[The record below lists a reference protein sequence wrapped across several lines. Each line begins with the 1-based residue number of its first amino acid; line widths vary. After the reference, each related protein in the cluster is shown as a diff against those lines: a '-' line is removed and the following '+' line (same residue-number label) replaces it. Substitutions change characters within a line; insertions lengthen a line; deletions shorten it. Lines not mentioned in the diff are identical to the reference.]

1 MPHMQDPFFGKSV
14 VFICEH
20 TKDGAMGLIV
30 NHPFKK
36 KETKALFTNFY
47 EKNIFK
53 TISTL
58 YFGGPVLIE
67 TGIVL
72 HSSEYKKKETIQIS
86 DDFSLTGHKYIQKD
100 FNTKKCPEFYKLIL
114 GHAGWTRGQ
123 LEGEIEH
130 GDWFLQPTTK
140 DFIFNTPDELMW
152 NRATKEIGIQTTQ
165 ITGAGGIA

>member
-72 HSSEYKKKETIQIS
+72 HSSEYKKKETTRVFFFGWAPNQVTVRKDETPS
-86 DDFSLTGHKYIQKD
+86 QRPLTGS
-100 FNTKKCPEFYKLIL
+100 KL
-114 GHAGWTRGQ
+114 
-123 LEGEIEH
+123 
-130 GDWFLQPTTK
+130 
-140 DFIFNTPDELMW
+140 
-152 NRATKEIGIQTTQ
+152 
-165 ITGAGGIA
+165 

>member
-36 KETKALFTNFY
+36 KETRALFTNFY

-53 TISTL
+53 TNSTL

-67 TGIVL
+67 TGTVL

-114 GHAGWTRGQ
+114 GHS
-123 LEGEIEH
+123 
-130 GDWFLQPTTK
+130 
-140 DFIFNTPDELMW
+140 
-152 NRATKEIGIQTTQ
+152 
-165 ITGAGGIA
+165 